1 MMNENENLTFE
12 YKNLVKKKKPNVK
25 KPNVKISSETKNISY
40 LNRII
45 HKNNNGLKNKFKTDY
60 LDKFPYLLPQFYL
73 ESPKYIKDFHEIQSN
88 LKLFTLKY
96 DNLKRILDL
105 NKNILKIPS
114 SGINLN
120 CAKEN
125 NLIFQ
130 HLDFDKAHDY
140 NYLIANKK
148 IYSNLMEFR
157 VSQKLYT
164 NIVQK
169 MFISVLNKK
178 LNSNEI
184 YIFTKLYNDF
194 HSLIKKLLKHNHS
207 LGIMGFRELFHLDID
222 KKQENEVKR
231 EKYVLIKGTKQKI
244 ESLKNKNKNERI
256 EESILNYTKLY
267 DSYNYSKSIHE
278 TEEKINTHLSS
289 FHSITLRLSQGNYT
303 NVYDLLNLILEQE
316 YNLILFLLYFN
327 DCEVFRKIYKIDNKN
342 RAFVKRNITLFS
354 SSKDDYM
361 VPVTNNSSSTDLFKI
376 HAFDKD
382 KFFAENS

>member
-1 MMNENENLTFE
+1 MISENENLKFE
-12 YKNLVKKKKPNVK
+12 YNNLIKKTN
-25 KPNVKISSETKNISY
+25 ETKNISY
-40 LNRII
+40 LSRIT
-45 HKNNNGLKNKFKTDY
+45 HKNNKGLKNKFKTDY

-73 ESPKYIKDFHEIQSN
+73 KSPKYIKDFHEIQSN
-88 LKLFTLKY
+88 LELFTLKY

-140 NYLIANKK
+140 NYLISNKK

-194 HSLIKKLLKHNHS
+194 HSLIKKLFKHNHS

-222 KKQENEVKR
+222 KKQENQVKK
-231 EKYVLIKGTKQKI
+231 EKYVLIKGKEKI
-244 ESLKNKNKNERI
+244 NSSTNKNKNERI

-278 TEEKINTHLSS
+278 TEEKINKHLSA

-327 DCEVFRKIYKIDNKN
+327 DCEEFRKIYKIDNKN

-361 VPVTNNSSSTDLFKI
+361 VPVTGSMSNTDLFKI
-376 HAFDKD
+376 NPFDKD
-382 KFFAENS
+382 KFFEKNS

>member
-1 MMNENENLTFE
+1 MISENENLKFE
-12 YKNLVKKKKPNVK
+12 YNNLIKKTN
-25 KPNVKISSETKNISY
+25 ETKNISY
-40 LNRII
+40 LSRIT
-45 HKNNNGLKNKFKTDY
+45 HKNNKGLKNKFKTDY

-73 ESPKYIKDFHEIQSN
+73 KSPKYIKDFHEIQSN
-88 LKLFTLKY
+88 LELFTLKY

-140 NYLIANKK
+140 NYLISNKK

-169 MFISVLNKK
+169 MFITVLNKK

-194 HSLIKKLLKHNHS
+194 HSLIKKLFKHNHS

-222 KKQENEVKR
+222 KKQENQVKK
-231 EKYVLIKGTKQKI
+231 EKYVLIKGKEKI
-244 ESLKNKNKNERI
+244 NSSTNKNKNERI

-278 TEEKINTHLSS
+278 TEEKINKHLSA

-327 DCEVFRKIYKIDNKN
+327 DCEEFRKIYKVDNKN

-361 VPVTNNSSSTDLFKI
+361 VPVTGSMSNTDLFKI
-376 HAFDKD
+376 NPFDKD
-382 KFFAENS
+382 KFFEKNS

>member
-1 MMNENENLTFE
+1 MISENENLKFE
-12 YKNLVKKKKPNVK
+12 YNNLIKKTN
-25 KPNVKISSETKNISY
+25 ETKNISY
-40 LNRII
+40 LSRIT
-45 HKNNNGLKNKFKTDY
+45 HKNNKGLKNKFKTDY

-73 ESPKYIKDFHEIQSN
+73 KSPKYIKDFHEIQSN
-88 LKLFTLKY
+88 LELFTLKY

-140 NYLIANKK
+140 NYLISNKK

-169 MFISVLNKK
+169 MFITVLNKK

-194 HSLIKKLLKHNHS
+194 HSLIKKLFKHNHS

-222 KKQENEVKR
+222 KKQENQVKK
-231 EKYVLIKGTKQKI
+231 EKYVLIKGKEKI
-244 ESLKNKNKNERI
+244 NSSTNKNKNERI

-278 TEEKINTHLSS
+278 TEEKINKHLSA

-327 DCEVFRKIYKIDNKN
+327 DCEEFRKIYKIDNKN

-361 VPVTNNSSSTDLFKI
+361 VPVTGSMSNTDLFKI
-376 HAFDKD
+376 NPFDKD
-382 KFFAENS
+382 KFFEKNS

>member
-1 MMNENENLTFE
+1 MISENENLKFE
-12 YKNLVKKKKPNVK
+12 YNNLIKKTN
-25 KPNVKISSETKNISY
+25 ETKNISY
-40 LNRII
+40 LSRIT
-45 HKNNNGLKNKFKTDY
+45 HKNNKGLKNKFKTDY

-73 ESPKYIKDFHEIQSN
+73 KSPKYIKDFHEIQSN
-88 LKLFTLKY
+88 LELFTLKY

-140 NYLIANKK
+140 NYLISNKK
-148 IYSNLMEFR
+148 IYGNLMEFR

-169 MFISVLNKK
+169 MFITVLNKK

-194 HSLIKKLLKHNHS
+194 HSLIKKLFKHNHS

-222 KKQENEVKR
+222 KKQENQVKK
-231 EKYVLIKGTKQKI
+231 EKYVLIKGKEKI
-244 ESLKNKNKNERI
+244 NSSTNKNKNERI

-278 TEEKINTHLSS
+278 TEEKINKHLSA

-327 DCEVFRKIYKIDNKN
+327 DCEEFRKIYKVDNKN

-361 VPVTNNSSSTDLFKI
+361 VPVTGSMSNTDLFKI
-376 HAFDKD
+376 NPFDKD
-382 KFFAENS
+382 KFFEKNS

>member
-1 MMNENENLTFE
+1 MISENENLKFE
-12 YKNLVKKKKPNVK
+12 YNNLIKKTN
-25 KPNVKISSETKNISY
+25 ETKNISY
-40 LNRII
+40 LSRIT
-45 HKNNNGLKNKFKTDY
+45 HKNNKGLKNKFKTDY

-140 NYLIANKK
+140 NYLISNKK

-169 MFISVLNKK
+169 MFITVLNKK

-194 HSLIKKLLKHNHS
+194 HSLIKKLFKHNHS

-222 KKQENEVKR
+222 KKQENQVKK
-231 EKYVLIKGTKQKI
+231 EKYVLIKGKEKI
-244 ESLKNKNKNERI
+244 NSSTNKNKNERI

-278 TEEKINTHLSS
+278 TEEKINKHLSA

-327 DCEVFRKIYKIDNKN
+327 DCEEFRKIYKVDNKN

-361 VPVTNNSSSTDLFKI
+361 VPVTGSMSNTDLFKI
-376 HAFDKD
+376 NPFDKD
-382 KFFAENS
+382 KFFEKNS

>member
-1 MMNENENLTFE
+1 MISENENLKFE
-12 YKNLVKKKKPNVK
+12 YNNLIKKTN
-25 KPNVKISSETKNISY
+25 ETKNISY
-40 LNRII
+40 LSRIT
-45 HKNNNGLKNKFKTDY
+45 HKNNKGLKNKFKTDY

-73 ESPKYIKDFHEIQSN
+73 KSPKYIKDFHEIQSN
-88 LKLFTLKY
+88 LELFTLKY

-140 NYLIANKK
+140 NYLISNKK
-148 IYSNLMEFR
+148 IYGNLMEFR

-169 MFISVLNKK
+169 MFITVLNKK

-194 HSLIKKLLKHNHS
+194 HSLIKKLFKHNHS

-222 KKQENEVKR
+222 KKQENQVKK
-231 EKYVLIKGTKQKI
+231 EKYVLIKGKEKI
-244 ESLKNKNKNERI
+244 NSSTNKNKNERI

-278 TEEKINTHLSS
+278 TEEKINKHLSA

-327 DCEVFRKIYKIDNKN
+327 DCEEFRKIYKIDNKN

-361 VPVTNNSSSTDLFKI
+361 VPVTGSMSNTDLFKI
-376 HAFDKD
+376 NPFDKD
-382 KFFAENS
+382 KFFEKNS